1 MARPFIVTAAMANK
15 YARLHLFTEEYD
27 KKSADAWCI
36 LLHLN
41 GEVMGHF
48 FVQGGVWDNIGI
60 TRAALALEAK
70 GVIIVSNHPCDDPN
84 PTESELYGTGAL
96 KKALSTFDIQLI
108 DHIILAESSFYSFA
122 EEEVKEL

>member
-70 GVIIVSNHPCDDPN
+70 GIIIVSNHPCDDPTDRKRVVRN
-84 PTESELYGTGAL
+84 GCAKKSAL
-96 KKALSTFDIQLI
+96 
-108 DHIILAESSFYSFA
+108 
-122 EEEVKEL
+122 